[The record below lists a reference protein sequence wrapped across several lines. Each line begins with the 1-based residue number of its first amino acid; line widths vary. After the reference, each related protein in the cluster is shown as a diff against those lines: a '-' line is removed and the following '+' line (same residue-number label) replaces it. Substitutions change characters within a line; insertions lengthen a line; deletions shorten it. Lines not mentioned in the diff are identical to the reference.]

1 MSSSKYRLVE
11 PKGNATQTTLGE
23 GAYGVVYKARDT
35 TTGKMFALKKIKVGV
50 ETENEGISSS
60 ALREL
65 SLLKQLDHENIV
77 RLEDVEIQP
86 NRLNLIF
93 ELIDQD
99 LKKQMDS
106 LNAPMKLD
114 LIQVDFFVELLL
126 CFD

>member
-1 MSSSKYRLVE
+1 MTSSRYRLVE

-35 TTGKMFALKKIKVGV
+35 LTGKMYALKKIKVGL

-77 RLEDVEIQP
+77 KLEDVEIQP

-93 ELIDQD
+93 ELIDLD
-99 LKKQMDS
+99 LKKYMDS
-106 LNAPMKLD
+106 LSSPLRLD
-114 LIQVDFFVELLL
+114 LIQVLLDPL
-126 CFD
+126 ILI